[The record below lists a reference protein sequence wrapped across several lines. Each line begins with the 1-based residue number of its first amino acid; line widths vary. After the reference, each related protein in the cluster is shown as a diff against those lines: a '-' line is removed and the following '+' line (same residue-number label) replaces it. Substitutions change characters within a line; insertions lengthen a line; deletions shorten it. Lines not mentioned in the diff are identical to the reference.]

1 MMISYCNN
9 DTICAI
15 STPPGCGAI
24 AVIRLSGSEARDIAL
39 KSFIP
44 KANKT
49 LSHSTCVYGSFL
61 DNNGEMVDETVT
73 AYFQAPHSYT
83 GEDLVEISCHGSVY
97 IQKTILEILVS
108 NGARLALP
116 GEFTFRAY
124 RNGKLD
130 LAQSEAVA
138 DLISSENK
146 QAHDVA
152 VRHLKGTYSSFIK
165 ELRDKLLHLLSLLEL
180 ELDFSEED
188 VAFADRTELINL
200 LETIE
205 KEVTALAKSFELGNA
220 LKTGIPVAI
229 IGKPNVGKSTLLNA
243 LLKEDRA
250 IVSDIPGT
258 TRDVIED
265 VINING
271 YPFRFIDTAGLHA
284 TQDVIESIGIEKTIE
299 RINKADIVLHVV
311 DLTQTD
317 IKSLQSEI
325 DEFTGHIT
333 DDTKKWIIVG
343 NKEDKIDSVPEWG
356 SITANGLPIDTVII
370 SAKQKLNI
378 NQINET
384 LYQYVESKGVT
395 GVPTVTGV
403 RHYEALIRALESI
416 ASAKKA
422 FADNVPADLLAI
434 DIRQTAFNLGSIV
447 GDISTEDVLSSIFSK
462 FCIGK

>member
-1 MMISYCNN
+1 M
-9 DTICAI
+9 
-15 STPPGCGAI
+15 
-24 AVIRLSGSEARDIAL
+24 
-39 KSFIP
+39 
-44 KANKT
+44 
-49 LSHSTCVYGSFL
+49 
-61 DNNGEMVDETVT
+61 
-73 AYFQAPHSYT
+73 
-83 GEDLVEISCHGSVY
+83 
-97 IQKTILEILVS
+97 
-108 NGARLALP
+108 
-116 GEFTFRAY
+116 
-124 RNGKLD
+124 
-130 LAQSEAVA
+130 
-138 DLISSENK
+138 
-146 QAHDVA
+146 
-152 VRHLKGTYSSFIK
+152 
-165 ELRDKLLHLLSLLEL
+165 
-180 ELDFSEED
+180 
-188 VAFADRTELINL
+188 
-200 LETIE
+200 
-205 KEVTALAKSFELGNA
+205 
-220 LKTGIPVAI
+220 
-229 IGKPNVGKSTLLNA
+229 
-243 LLKEDRA
+243 
-250 IVSDIPGT
+250 
-258 TRDVIED
+258 
-265 VINING
+265 
-271 YPFRFIDTAGLHA
+271 
-284 TQDVIESIGIEKTIE
+284 IESIGIEKTIE

-384 LYQYVESKGVT
+384 LYQYVESKGVA

>member
-250 IVSDIPGT
+250 IVSHIPGT
-258 TRDVIED
+258 TRDVI
-265 VINING
+265 
-271 YPFRFIDTAGLHA
+271 
-284 TQDVIESIGIEKTIE
+284 
-299 RINKADIVLHVV
+299 
-311 DLTQTD
+311 
-317 IKSLQSEI
+317 
-325 DEFTGHIT
+325 
-333 DDTKKWIIVG
+333 
-343 NKEDKIDSVPEWG
+343 
-356 SITANGLPIDTVII
+356 
-370 SAKQKLNI
+370 
-378 NQINET
+378 
-384 LYQYVESKGVT
+384 
-395 GVPTVTGV
+395 
-403 RHYEALIRALESI
+403 
-416 ASAKKA
+416 
-422 FADNVPADLLAI
+422 
-434 DIRQTAFNLGSIV
+434 
-447 GDISTEDVLSSIFSK
+447 
-462 FCIGK
+462 